1 MRAVGYYNPQ
11 PSNAAPEH
19 SGQEDPLA
27 AIKRF
32 CVEEF
37 HQLVAVVPPE
47 GALDASGEASGAGG
61 GYSNLVELFTAP
73 DARPALVVIPDSSHL
88 AADLEQ
94 LVRRVIEIE
103 AIGGTIRCAD
113 VDAPDP
119 LQDGLSRLALPGRVP
134 ERQRRIR
141 EAILSKAIRGE
152 ALGRLPFGYR
162 AGADGMPAPVPGE
175 AEIVAHIFD
184 WYLGK
189 PVNNPG
195 SRVAPQVDS
204 GDELGDG
211 SGGIGFR
218 RIAARLNEQGV
229 MTRSG
234 NRWNPV
240 AVAGLLRNRAY
251 IGTYSR
257 QGIRLITNHP
267 PLVDRAVFNRVQ
279 EVLRARQP
287 NRRSPKSSRFRLR
300 GLLKCA
306 QCGSGVHG
314 VTRAR
319 RWTRADGTE
328 VAREYLYYECPARP
342 ARSDEPSN
350 HAAWRAEDLETAVMG
365 ELEKLP
371 PVVLRGSSR
380 TIADEDPAPA
390 RLRALEREFMRR
402 YRLVADGHGR
412 VQTLEPLLDDIER
425 VRSRGSPAGPEEPAG
440 SDAAELPSDRDEL
453 MRRVAGDDIAEA
465 RRALRQI
472 IARVDVGASEI
483 ELTPRG

>member
-11 PSNAAPEH
+11 PSNAAPDH
-19 SGQEDPLA
+19 SAQEDPLA
-27 AIKRF
+27 AIKRY
-32 CVEEF
+32 CVEEL
-37 HQLVAVVPPE
+37 HQLVTVVPPE
-47 GALDASGEASGAGG
+47 GASDASSEASGNWG
-61 GYSNLVELFTAP
+61 GYSKLVELFTGP
-73 DARPALVVIPDSSHL
+73 DGRPALVVIPDSSHL

-119 LQDGLSRLALPGRVP
+119 LQDGLSRLALPGRAP

-184 WYLGK
+184 WYLGE
-189 PVNNPG
+189 PEANQG
-195 SRVAPQVDS
+195 AD
-204 GDELGDG
+204 GDEPGDQLGDG
-211 SGGIGFR
+211 SGGLGFR

-234 NRWNPV
+234 NRWSPV

-257 QGIRLITNHP
+257 QGIRLVTNHP
-267 PLVDRAVFNRVQ
+267 PLVDRAVFNRAQ
-279 EVLRARQP
+279 EVLRTRQP
-287 NRRSPKSSRFRLR
+287 SRRSPKSSRFRLR
-300 GLLKCA
+300 GLLRCA

-328 VAREYLYYECPARP
+328 VARDYLYYECPARP
-342 ARSDEPSN
+342 PRSDKQSN
-350 HAAWRAEDLETAVMG
+350 HAAWRAEELEAAVMG

-371 PVVLRGSSR
+371 PAVPRSSSR
-380 TIADEDPAPA
+380 TITGEDPAPA

-402 YRLVADGHGR
+402 YREVAHGRGR
-412 VQTLEPLLDDIER
+412 VQTLGPLLDEIER
-425 VRSRGSPAGPEEPAG
+425 LRSGGYPAGPGG

-453 MRRVAGDDIAEA
+453 MRRAAGDDIEEA
-465 RRALRQI
+465 RRALRQM
-472 IARVDVGASEI
+472 IARADVGASEI
-483 ELTPRG
+483 EVTPRGEIADPV